1 MWAVGYTMF
10 EDLAPTTQLAIVAAL
25 LFIIVGSPSLYM
37 LVDKLLSPVGL
48 DVADSNGRPTRLGL
62 AAHGVV
68 FGALVSW
75 YLTTQA

>member
-1 MWAVGYTMF
+1 MMMF
-10 EDLAPTTQLAIVAAL
+10 EDLAPTTQLSIVAAL

-37 LVDKLLSPVGL
+37 LVDRLLSPLGL

-68 FGALVSW
+68 FALVMHW